1 MLVTSQGHGTG
12 RAAVRAGRYALICKV
27 CVYFHFER
35 FHPRVFFSLCLPV
48 MSNIHAFLPAA
59 TFLQLCFLT
68 QFVLLATLPDLVS
81 FLKKKIFPVMQYLSL
96 IFFLFLFALAFGCF
110 LLKDTDNTCW
120 QHRTPIFLQFLQPAV
135 VSYRKK
141 PPCPRLHSWKR
152 PCVVTLKAELWAS
165 SDSCEKGAA
174 ADGKT
179 CISKPLRGF

>member
-35 FHPRVFFSLCLPV
+35 FHPRVFFLSVSLWWVTSTPSSLRLHFCSHVSWPNL
-48 MSNIHAFLPAA
+48 F
-59 TFLQLCFLT
+59 FLQPCLIWYLF
-68 QFVLLATLPDLVS
+68 
-81 FLKKKIFPVMQYLSL
+81 KKKSFPLCNIL
-96 IFFLFLFALAFGCF
+96 ALFFHLLLFALAFGCF

>member
-12 RAAVRAGRYALICKV
+12 RAALRAGRYALICKV

-59 TFLQLCFLT
+59 TFLQSCFLT

-96 IFFLFLFALAFGCF
+96 IFFFITFCIGFWLFSAQRHRQHMLATQNSHFPSVFTTRCSF
-110 LLKDTDNTCW
+110 L
-120 QHRTPIFLQFLQPAV
+120 
-135 VSYRKK
+135 
-141 PPCPRLHSWKR
+141 
-152 PCVVTLKAELWAS
+152 
-165 SDSCEKGAA
+165 
-174 ADGKT
+174 
-179 CISKPLRGF
+179 

>member
-12 RAAVRAGRYALICKV
+12 RAAVRAGRFALICKV

-59 TFLQLCFLT
+59 TFLQSCFLT

-96 IFFLFLFALAFGCF
+96 IFFYYFLHWLLAVFCSKTQTTHVG
-110 LLKDTDNTCW
+110 NT
-120 QHRTPIFLQFLQPAV
+120 
-135 VSYRKK
+135 
-141 PPCPRLHSWKR
+141 
-152 PCVVTLKAELWAS
+152 ELPFS
-165 SDSCEKGAA
+165 FSFYN
-174 ADGKT
+174 
-179 CISKPLRGF
+179 PL

>member
-59 TFLQLCFLT
+59 TFLQSCFLT

-81 FLKKKIFPVMQYLSL
+81 FLKKKSFPLCNIL
-96 IFFLFLFALAFGCF
+96 ALFFLHWLLAVFCSKTQTTHVG
-110 LLKDTDNTCW
+110 NT
-120 QHRTPIFLQFLQPAV
+120 
-135 VSYRKK
+135 
-141 PPCPRLHSWKR
+141 
-152 PCVVTLKAELWAS
+152 ELPFS
-165 SDSCEKGAA
+165 FSFYN
-174 ADGKT
+174 
-179 CISKPLRGF
+179 PL

>member
-59 TFLQLCFLT
+59 TFLQSCFLT

-96 IFFLFLFALAFGCF
+96 IFFYYFLHWLLAVFCSKTQTTHVG
-110 LLKDTDNTCW
+110 NT
-120 QHRTPIFLQFLQPAV
+120 
-135 VSYRKK
+135 
-141 PPCPRLHSWKR
+141 
-152 PCVVTLKAELWAS
+152 ELPFS
-165 SDSCEKGAA
+165 FSFYN
-174 ADGKT
+174 
-179 CISKPLRGF
+179 PL